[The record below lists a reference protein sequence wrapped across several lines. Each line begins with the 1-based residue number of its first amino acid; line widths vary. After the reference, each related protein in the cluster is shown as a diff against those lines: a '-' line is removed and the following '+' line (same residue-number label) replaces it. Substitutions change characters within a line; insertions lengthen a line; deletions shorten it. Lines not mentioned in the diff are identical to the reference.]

1 MSNYIQ
7 EQLNDLA
14 RRKVPATIKN
24 GSFGWAT
31 LMRYQPL
38 IDSVK
43 ATPETY
49 KYTVNDW
56 LDSGGCYVFEIGKN
70 GGDVFSANMV
80 KSIEMIESGAIIHL
94 KH

>member
-14 RRKVPATIKN
+14 RRKVFATVK
-24 GSFGWAT
+24 GSYGWAT

-43 ATPETY
+43 ATPEIY

-70 GGDVFSANMV
+70 CGDVFSANMV
-80 KSIEMIESGAIIHL
+80 KSIEMTESGAIIHL
-94 KH
+94 K

>member
-1 MSNYIQ
+1 MSNLIQ

-14 RRKVPATIKN
+14 RRKVSATVKN

-43 ATPETY
+43 ANWAIYKKTPE
-49 KYTVNDW
+49 DW
-56 LDSGGCYVFEIGKN
+56 VESGGCYVFEIGKN
-70 GGDVFSANMV
+70 CGDVFSANMV
-80 KSIEMIESGAIIHL
+80 KSIEMTESGAIIHL
-94 KH
+94 K